1 MRLTGLSIILAL
13 LIAFFLLTT
22 ASPNLLLVVLFL
34 TLGLGLPLLAL
45 NTALLYYAAA
55 FPALV
60 LLGNRPRPW
69 RTIAFAACVVPAVA
83 LFPPALSQFAASISM
98 RQYFVDDIEAR
109 LSETPKSIEITGIR
123 EAYGGPDDAL
133 KNAPCDKLCQNLLL
147 SKKVNVVRV
156 TRSSENGRARSQ
168 LDYVIEQRRNCPNAF
183 GEGETL
189 LPATK
194 DALVSGTCF
203 IARASDATAMT
214 ARIERRKSST
224 SDPQNLAEDLAA
236 VAGAVREI
244 QLLEISTADAA
255 GWSRRLRQTQ
265 VKYTHW
271 AMPLYVWYAPCHGM
285 CMGRPVFGRTERIL
299 NPFVLDALALQT
311 LDAEPSE
318 PTDRLSPA
326 ARVMAMLDGAGEAL
340 TANQTQ
346 LVREWSNSMPCAYQ
360 ACPPIAGLD
369 EQVAMRLVKD
379 RRVTDFVFIGN
390 VFQRNRRLVADN
402 LDLFLN
408 EMEGRGANSQFSN
421 VIGAIIPLLDNAI
434 VRDRRDRILALV
446 EANEWTW
453 SRGIGI
459 VAGRLGIDTTAL
471 ITERLGRKTSAQ
483 TAALAACIADEA
495 VGRAL
500 VPSLLAHLRALPVSD
515 RFPDYA
521 DRDAVKALAR
531 FGHFEE
537 AKEIYLSRFP
547 KSGEHSLPRQ
557 SAEAVVNDVNACYRG

>member
-1 MRLTGLSIILAL
+1 
-13 LIAFFLLTT
+13 
-22 ASPNLLLVVLFL
+22 
-34 TLGLGLPLLAL
+34 
-45 NTALLYYAAA
+45 
-55 FPALV
+55 
-60 LLGNRPRPW
+60 
-69 RTIAFAACVVPAVA
+69 
-83 LFPPALSQFAASISM
+83 
-98 RQYFVDDIEAR
+98 
-109 LSETPKSIEITGIR
+109 
-123 EAYGGPDDAL
+123 
-133 KNAPCDKLCQNLLL
+133 
-147 SKKVNVVRV
+147 
-156 TRSSENGRARSQ
+156 
-168 LDYVIEQRRNCPNAF
+168 
-183 GEGETL
+183 
-189 LPATK
+189 
-194 DALVSGTCF
+194 LVSGTCF
-203 IARASDATAMT
+203 IARASDATAMA
-214 ARIERRKSST
+214 ARIERRKSSI

-271 AMPLYVWYAPCHGM
+271 AMPLFIWYAPCHGM

-299 NPFVLDALALQT
+299 NPFDPDALALQT
-311 LDAEPSE
+311 LAVDPSE

-326 ARVMAMLDGAGEAL
+326 ARVMVMLDGAGEAL

-346 LVREWSNSMPCAYQ
+346 LVREWSTSMPCAYQ

-390 VFQRNRRLVADN
+390 VFQRNHRLVADN
-402 LDLFLN
+402 LDLLLD

-421 VIGAIIPLLDNAI
+421 VIGAIIPLIDNAI
-434 VRDRRDRILALV
+434 VRDRRDRILALIK
-446 EANEWTW
+446 ANEWNW

-459 VAGRLGIDTTAL
+459 VSGRLGLDTTAL
-471 ITERLGRKTSAQ
+471 ITERLERKTSAQ
-483 TAALAACIADEA
+483 TAALAACIADET

-500 VPSLLAHLRALPVSD
+500 VPSLLAHLRALPVSE
-515 RFPDYA
+515 RFPDNA

-531 FGHFEE
+531 FGHFDE

-557 SAEAVVNDVNACYRG
+557 SAEAVQNDVNACYRG